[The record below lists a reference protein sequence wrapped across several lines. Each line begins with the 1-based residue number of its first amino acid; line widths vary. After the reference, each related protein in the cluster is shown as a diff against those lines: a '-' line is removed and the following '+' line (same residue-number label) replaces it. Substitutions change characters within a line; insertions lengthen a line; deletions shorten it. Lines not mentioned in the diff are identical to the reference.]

1 MQEICNQLATSLQLF
16 SDKEVMT
23 YNEHIRKMKNGNT
36 KNDWLK
42 LINGLSKQR
51 YFLVN
56 IIEKF
61 ESLS

>member
-1 MQEICNQLATSLQLF
+1 
-16 SDKEVMT
+16 MT